1 MMSSGLCTYCYCIG
15 GQQKCVKPK
24 CILPIYEFGCKP
36 IFVDSTCCPV
46 RYDCNT
52 KSIGKSNLPGDR
64 YKKTTNKH
72 YERMSQR
79 LERNRGCTVDER
91 YYSEGQKMPR
101 ESNKP
106 CDICFCIRGRRKCT
120 PKKCSPPLRNCI
132 PIVPKGQCCPSSY
145 ECGNSKE
152 LGRFQRSHQAR
163 QFDLFSLIFG
173 DEQNH
178 DQNSQNNMPPPKP
191 FTKLNQEKGFLDS
204 IRDGLQFIDKNGPNV
219 EHILD
224 KSAGTTSST
233 SSKPEINPT
242 EDVVTTEEAQ
252 ATDNYIQSSA
262 NKENPDK
269 SDGFFDILLSTKTP
283 RPELLTSTVAV
294 SHDDDDDDDEDINWF
309 DLLIGKDSN
318 EATVKNVSQNLP
330 PKIDPHPN
338 QTEIYSTTTRSLTTK
353 IYESTTPISN
363 KDVKNISRSTEKVT
377 TPTTTTSTT
386 TRLDQFTTKRIKIN
400 TTVSTTFKPHQTTH
414 TKPINAS
421 EIKPSE
427 KNIYEIIDKRTRPVQ
442 LERVVTTTS
451 SSTAFPI
458 MVKTNPSILESDFLL
473 DYVDPTLPP
482 SLPNL
487 DIIQFMP
494 GDAVKTTKY
503 PAITEKN
510 VVLDPKLPNY
520 QDYTADYEDYPPE
533 PSQHTGFSPPT
544 ETEGGFIPKDPINKF
559 PLHVKSNLS
568 LIKGRLY
575 SFYAFVIVYSID
587 LYFGFHLNK
596 KRLYIRIVS
605 S

>member
-64 YKKTTNKH
+64 YRKTTNKH

-79 LERNRGCTVDER
+79 LERNRGCTIDDK

-145 ECGNSKE
+145 ECGNPKE
-152 LGRFQRSHQAR
+152 LSRFTRSHQSR

-173 DEQNH
+173 DEQENN
-178 DQNSQNNMPPPKP
+178 QNSQDVIHPP
-191 FTKLNQEKGFLDS
+191 TKTTNAVTNTNQEKGFLDS
-204 IRDGLQFIDKNGPNV
+204 IREGLKFIDKNEQNV
-219 EHILD
+219 GNILD
-224 KSAGTTSST
+224 KSVQITTTPTPSST
-233 SSKPEINPT
+233 TEVTSTEAVEIQN
-242 EDVVTTEEAQ
+242 D
-252 ATDNYIQSSA
+252 IQSKI
-262 NKENPDK
+262 KEDNV
-269 SDGFFDILLSTKTP
+269 GFLDILLSTKTP
-283 RPELLTSTVAV
+283 RPELSTEASVV
-294 SHDDDDDDDEDINWF
+294 ENDEDDDEDISWF
-309 DLLIGKDSN
+309 DLLLGGND
-318 EATVKNVSQNLP
+318 TVVGNKTGEVST
-330 PKIDPHPN
+330 KN
-338 QTEIYSTTTRSLTTK
+338 QTSTSTEQTTPSLRVATINSTTESSTFTVSLKNTTRKSTVSSSTIINTTKLLTT
-353 IYESTTPISN
+353 TPSSAIS
-363 KDVKNISRSTEKVT
+363 STEK
-377 TPTTTTSTT
+377 
-386 TRLDQFTTKRIKIN
+386 N
-400 TTVSTTFKPHQTTH
+400 
-414 TKPINAS
+414 NA
-421 EIKPSE
+421 E

-442 LERVVTTTS
+442 LERVATTTS
-451 SSTAFPI
+451 STSTSKPI
-458 MVKTNPSILESDFLL
+458 VVKTNPSILETDFMM

-533 PSQHTGFSPPT
+533 PQSQQTGFSPPT
-544 ETEGGFIPKDPINKF
+544 KTEGGFIPKEPSNKEE
-559 PLHVKSNLS
+559 KISQI
-568 LIKGRLY
+568 LISEGM
-575 SFYAFVIVYSID
+575 S
-587 LYFGFHLNK
+587 H
-596 KRLYIRIVS
+596 
-605 S
+605 